1 MIPLY
6 KADDVFAFN
15 NNRPVSL
22 LCILSKVF
30 EKIMYNRLIDFLET
44 YKILVKFQFGFTKFH
59 STYMALMTLMD
70 KLITALEN
78 GEHVIGIFLDFSKA
92 FDTVDHE
99 ILLKK
104 DVPLW
109 YQRNSIQMV
118 SELLIKPKTV
128 CNLKWSMFF
137 YKGCEMWDTPRINLG
152 TDVVLNVYQW
162 LMFHM

>member
-1 MIPLY
+1 MYSIEG
-6 KADDVFAFN
+6 
-15 NNRPVSL
+15 
-22 LCILSKVF
+22 F
-30 EKIMYNRLIDFLET
+30 EKVMYNRLIDFLET
-44 YKILVKFQFGFTKFH
+44 YKIIVKFQFGFRKLH

-78 GEHVIGIFLDFSKA
+78 GEHVIGIFLDFPKA

-118 SELLIKPKTV
+118 SELLVKPKAV
-128 CNLKWSMFF
+128 CNL
-137 YKGCEMWDTPRINLG
+137 
-152 TDVVLNVYQW
+152 
-162 LMFHM
+162 